1 MDGMGIIWDHDSNP
15 LEHVFSPKF
24 SDTPISFHSFALCN
38 LLSGDAQNQRVN
50 RFDREDCEQNEICSG
65 FITAGCFCDPFGL
78 EFPML
83 ETFQTHARCF
93 QVQDAGAG
101 NLEKGH
107 LLCVNCVHFISF
119 RFTSFR
125 FISVS

>member
-1 MDGMGIIWDHDSNP
+1 
-15 LEHVFSPKF
+15 
-24 SDTPISFHSFALCN
+24 
-38 LLSGDAQNQRVN
+38 
-50 RFDREDCEQNEICSG
+50 
-65 FITAGCFCDPFGL
+65 
-78 EFPML
+78 ML